1 MIRILDLGF
10 ELWGHYIL
18 VSATVT
24 GLVAWEACLMFA
36 AVMIKVLEGRFRNGQ
51 FGLSKSMLVAVAA
64 AGIASGR
71 AAAAQHHLHLKLVT
85 VMVRSW

>member
-36 AVMIKVLEGRFRNGQ
+36 AVMIKVSETTWKADF
-51 FGLSKSMLVAVAA
+51 
-64 AGIASGR
+64 GIAN
-71 AAAAQHHLHLKLVT
+71 LVY
-85 VMVRSW
+85 RNLY

>member
-36 AVMIKVLEGRFRNGQ
+36 AVMIKVKKLLGRPIPE
-51 FGLSKSMLVAVAA
+51 FGLSKSILVAVAA
-64 AGIASGR
+64 AGIAR
-71 AAAAQHHLHLKLVT
+71 QT
-85 VMVRSW
+85 